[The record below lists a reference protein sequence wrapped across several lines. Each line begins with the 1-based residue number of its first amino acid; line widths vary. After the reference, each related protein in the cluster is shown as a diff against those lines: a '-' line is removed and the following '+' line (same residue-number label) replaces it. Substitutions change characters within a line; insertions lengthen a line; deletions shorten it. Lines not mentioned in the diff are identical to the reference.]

1 MRQFPCCLL
10 AVTATCWSIPALA
23 APGDPIALAEGV
35 TLDPILAVKVRY
47 ETVEEDK
54 PLEPAEALTARL
66 HAGFELAS
74 GAFSLL
80 IEGEATTELTD
91 SFNNTLPGNG
101 RNQFSV
107 VADPENLELNRAQ
120 IAWRR
125 GSNSLTL
132 GRQRIILDDA
142 RFIGNVVWRQNEQT
156 YDAVRAQSM
165 IGPVRLDAT
174 YASAV
179 QTVFGADSPN
189 ARFDGDLVF
198 INAGV
203 KLTHGEVT
211 GFAYLLDFDTR
222 LNASSNTFGVKA
234 AFKLPVGPVTLSAK
248 ATLATQSDTGGNPVA
263 YTARYAQGE
272 VGAAVAGFSLGAG
285 VEQLGSDGGRAGFQT
300 PLATL
305 FAFNGWA
312 DLFLRTPDAGLTD
325 TFVRA
330 GKQFAVKGLGKVDLL
345 AVYHR
350 FDSDFGSQHYG
361 DEIDLSAGLN
371 VGRAAFLARFASY
384 RADGFAVDT
393 RKFWL
398 QTEIAF

>member
-1 MRQFPCCLL
+1 MRAFPCCLL
-10 AVTATCWSIPALA
+10 ALTATCWTVPARA
-23 APGDPIALAEGV
+23 APGDPVPLADGV
-35 TLDPILAVKVRY
+35 TLDPILALRVRY
-47 ETVEEDK
+47 ETVSEDK

-66 HAGFELAS
+66 QAGFEVAS

-91 SFNNTLPGNG
+91 SFNNTLPGNSRAG
-101 RNQFSV
+101 FSV
-107 VADPENLELNRAQ
+107 VADPENFELNRAQ
-120 IAWRR
+120 IAWRA
-125 GSNSLTL
+125 GTNSVTL

-142 RFIGNVVWRQNEQT
+142 RFVGNVVWRQNEQT
-156 YDAVRAQSM
+156 FDAVRAQAG

-189 ARFDGDLVF
+189 ARFGGDLLF
-198 INAGV
+198 LNAGV
-203 KLTHGEVT
+203 KLATGEIT

-222 LNASSNTFGVKA
+222 LNASSNTFGAKAALKLPAGPVTVSLKA
-234 AFKLPVGPVTLSAK
+234 AF
-248 ATLATQSDTGGNPVA
+248 ATQSDTGGNPVA
-263 YTARYAQGE
+263 YRAHYTLAEA
-272 VGAAVAGFSLGAG
+272 GANWGGFTLAGGI
-285 VEQLGSDGGRAGFQT
+285 EQLGSDDGRAAFQT

-325 TFVRA
+325 TYARA
-330 GKQFAVKGLGKVDLL
+330 GKQLAVKGLGKVDLL

-350 FDSDFGSQHYG
+350 FDSDAGRQRYG
-361 DEIDLSAGLN
+361 DEIDLSAGLTM
-371 VGRAAFLARFASY
+371 GRATVLARFASY
-384 RADGFAVDT
+384 RADGFAFDT

-398 QTEIAF
+398 QTEIIF

>member
-1 MRQFPCCLL
+1 
-10 AVTATCWSIPALA
+10 VS
-23 APGDPIALAEGV
+23 LAEGV
-35 TLDPILAVKVRY
+35 TLDPILALKVRY
-47 ETVEEDK
+47 EAVNEDK

-66 HAGFELAS
+66 QAGFEVAS

-80 IEGEATTELTD
+80 VEGEATTELTE
-91 SFNNTLPGNG
+91 SFNNTLPRNG
-101 RNQFSV
+101 RTGFSV
-107 VADPENLELNRAQ
+107 VGDPENLELNRAQ
-120 IAWRR
+120 IAWRA
-125 GSNSLTL
+125 GTNSVTL

-142 RFIGNVVWRQNEQT
+142 RFVGNVVWRQNEQT
-156 YDAVRAQSM
+156 FDAVRAQTA

-179 QTVFGADSPN
+179 QTVFGANSPN
-189 ARFDGDLVF
+189 ARFGGDLVF
-198 INAGV
+198 LNAGV
-203 KLTHGEVT
+203 KLATGEVT

-222 LNASSNTFGVKA
+222 LNASSNTVGAKA
-234 AFKLPVGPVTLSAK
+234 AFKLPAGPVTLSFK
-248 ATLATQSDTGGNPVA
+248 AALATQSDTGGNPVA
-263 YTARYAQGE
+263 YTARYLQSEA
-272 VGAAVAGFSLGAG
+272 GASWRGFSLAG
-285 VEQLGSDGGRAGFQT
+285 GIEQLGSDGGRAAFQT

-312 DLFLRTPDAGLTD
+312 DLFLRTPDAGLID
-325 TFVRA
+325 TYARA
-330 GKQFAVKGLGKVDLL
+330 GKQLAVKGLGKVDLL

-350 FDSDFGSQHYG
+350 FDSDAGRQRYG
-361 DEIDLSAGLN
+361 DEIDLSAGLT

>member
-1 MRQFPCCLL
+1 MRAFPHCLL
-10 AVTATCWSIPALA
+10 ALTAACWNVPALA
-23 APGDPIALAEGV
+23 APGDPIALADGV
-35 TLDPILAVKVRY
+35 TLDPILALKVRY
-47 ETVEEDK
+47 ETVEEDR
-54 PLEPAEALTARL
+54 PLEPADALTARVQ
-66 HAGFELAS
+66 AGFELAS

-80 IEGEATTELTD
+80 VEGEATTELSD
-91 SFNNTLPGNG
+91 NFNNTIPGNG
-101 RNQFSV
+101 RTGLSV

-120 IAWRR
+120 IAWRD
-125 GSNSLTL
+125 GANSVTL

-142 RFIGNVVWRQNEQT
+142 RFVGNVVWRQNEQT
-156 YDAVRAQSM
+156 YDAVRGQTA

-189 ARFDGDLVF
+189 FRFDGDLVF
-198 INAGV
+198 LNAGV
-203 KLTHGEVT
+203 KLPKGEVT

-222 LNASSNTFGVKA
+222 LNASSNTFGAKA
-234 AFKLPVGPVTLSAK
+234 AFRLPVGPVTLTAK

-263 YTARYAQGE
+263 YTARYLQGE
-272 VGAAVAGFSLGAG
+272 VGASWAGFTLGAG
-285 VEQLGSDGGRAGFQT
+285 VEQLGSDEGRAGFQT

-312 DLFLRTPDAGLTD
+312 DLFLRTPDGGLTD
-325 TFVRA
+325 TYARA
-330 GKQFAVKGLGKVDLL
+330 AKKFAVKGLGTVDLL

-361 DEIDLSAGLN
+361 DEVDLSAGLA
-371 VGRAAFLARFASY
+371 VGRASFLARFASY
-384 RADGFAVDT
+384 RADGFAADT